1 MKYIT
6 VMMLLGACHREAK
19 LEAQLDQTERVTAT
33 EGSSRDLTETSVRDP
48 VDTDTKT
55 TRSENAVIV
64 EEPDG
69 GVQIARVTP
78 GRPLRLAPGSR
89 VLGTV
94 PLTQVL
100 TEQDKHTGPVTDIK
114 RLVASDNLVVASDKN
129 SKSNIKTDEKTDTGF
144 GPGFYLTVIGVALLV
159 IAAVLVILKYKLWRP
174 L

>member
-6 VMMLLGACHREAK
+6 VMILLAACHRETK
-19 LEAQLDQTERVTAT
+19 LEAQLDQTEHLAETDTSA
-33 EGSSRDLTETSVRDP
+33 RDLTETNVRDP

-100 TEQDKHTGPVTDIK
+100 TEQDKHTGPVTDTKKIIAGDK
-114 RLVASDNLVVASDKN
+114 KVIAGDKN
-129 SKSNIKTDEKTDTGF
+129 TKLGLQTEEETDTGF
-144 GPGFYLTVIGVALLV
+144 DWKFYLSVVGIALLV
-159 IAAVLVILKYKLWRP
+159 IAAILVILKYKLWRP